1 MNTLTLP
8 TISPHRGAA
17 IQTRGAA
24 IQTSRAAIGE
34 FSRAAVQPSCKPEAS
49 KIPHP
54 RDNLLLASLPQAEW
68 DRWAPCLE
76 LVNLP
81 LGQVL
86 SESGRAAA
94 YVYFPTTAIVSLL
107 YMTVDGASSEFA
119 VVGKDGV
126 VGISL
131 FMGGNATPSQAVV
144 QSRGWAY
151 RLRAQAARDEI
162 HRAGPVLMMMLR
174 YTQDLIAQVAQ
185 TAACNRYHSIEQ
197 LLCRRLLLSLD
208 RVPSLVLFMT
218 QELLA
223 SLLGVRREGVTAAA
237 QKLQQAGLIRYSRGR
252 IDVLDRKRLERHIDN
267 PVGESDQAN
276 HEFFSA
282 RSLPLAA

>member
-1 MNTLTLP
+1 MNTLALSVHQP
-8 TISPHRGAA
+8 MRHPF
-17 IQTRGAA
+17 QTPVL
-24 IQTSRAAIGE
+24 QTT
-34 FSRAAVQPSCKPEAS
+34 
-49 KIPHP
+49 PHP
-54 RDNLLLASLPQAEW
+54 RENHLLAKLPEAEW
-68 DRWAPCLE
+68 GRWAPCLE
-76 LVNLP
+76 RVDLLQ
-81 LGQVL
+81 GQVL

-107 YMTVDGASSEFA
+107 YMTVEGESSEFA

-131 FMGGNATPSQAVV
+131 FMGGNATPSHAVV
-144 QSRGWAY
+144 QSPGWAY

-162 HRAGPVLMMMLR
+162 QRAGPVLMMMLQ
-174 YTQDLIAQVAQ
+174 YTQDLMAQVTQ

-208 RVPSLVLFMT
+208 RVPSRVLFMT

-223 SLLGVRREGVTAAA
+223 NLLGVRREGVTAAA
-237 QKLQQAGLIRYSRGR
+237 LKLQQAGLIRYSRGR
-252 IDVLDRKRLERHIDN
+252 IDVLDRKRLEQHIDN
-267 PVGESDQAN
+267 PTGEADDID

-282 RSLPLAA
+282 RSAPLEPRSITTPLH